1 MILTTE
7 QAQALEEMKSFV
19 AAPEENIFILKGY
32 AGTGKTTLLSVL
44 LDYLDSQRISYDLMA
59 PTGRAAKVMRDKL
72 KRGASTIHSRI
83 YKYEAAIE
91 VKDEQKNVVYHRL
104 YYAVDEARYGSVII
118 VDEGSMVSIKKQL
131 DEIYVMGSGSLLE
144 DILTYADVRSR
155 RAKVIFVGDP
165 AQLPP
170 VGENEPIA
178 LQRETFE
185 SRGLRVKESWL
196 REVVRQ
202 ASGSLILANATQ
214 MRRFIE
220 EGHGVVMPEY
230 DDHSFQQ
237 VEALDLLSC
246 YFQLFPKSNL
256 DNGPIIAYSNRSCL
270 ELNQAIRERYF
281 PNRPNVTEG
290 DKLLVVKNNQL
301 HNLVNGDF
309 VEVVWAS
316 PTTESYTASLK
327 EGNVTLTFRDL
338 QIKTDE
344 GVYQVKI
351 LDDLLSS
358 PQASITSS
366 EGKALFQKVR
376 RDAYRYWRQSKGKV
390 VPMPKDEKV
399 SMPEEEY
406 QRFMR
411 ADKYFNA
418 LHCKYGYAV
427 TCHKSQGGEWDTV
440 LVDYEGRN
448 QTSVDA
454 MRWAYTATTR
464 ARQHCIVTNPP
475 RISESACYGGV
486 QATNA
491 LSKPPTLPSAST
503 SQKSGGDD
511 DVDLDILLQ
520 GRTTAPLPEVQRMF
534 AALSRALAQI
544 GYEIISTKAMQYQ
557 ERYTIRSK
565 EGGGPVEISGF
576 YNKQGAFRQGFKI
589 TAGVVSPEQRA
600 ILDPLLASPEHSA
613 TPTPQQEQ
621 VVYTPSST
629 AYELAY
635 GVISQASE
643 RSGVSI
649 RAIQEYPAQYYVRY
663 YLATAESPDAY
674 LDCFCNAKGYL
685 TKIIPYLYG
694 SDSSGRFDLF
704 LSEIKGTL

>member
-1 MILTTE
+1 
-7 QAQALEEMKSFV
+7 MKSFV

-44 LDYLDSQRISYDLMA
+44 LDYLDRQRISYDLMA

-83 YKYEAAIE
+83 YDFEAVIE
-91 VKDEQKNVVYHRL
+91 VKDKEKDTSRRL
-104 YYAVDEARYGSVII
+104 YYAVGEARYGSVII
-118 VDEGSMVSIKKQL
+118 VDEGSMVPIKKQL

-144 DILTYADVRSR
+144 DILTYAGVRSH
-155 RAKVIFVGDP
+155 RAKIIFVGDP

-170 VGENEPIA
+170 IGENEPIA
-178 LQRETFE
+178 LLRETFE

-202 ASGSLILANATQ
+202 ASDSLILANATQ

-230 DDHSFQQ
+230 DDHSFQR

-246 YFQLFPKSNL
+246 YFQFFPKNNL
-256 DNGPIIAYSNRSCL
+256 ENGPIIVYSNRSCL
-270 ELNQAIRERYF
+270 ELNQAIRKRYF

-309 VEVVWAS
+309 VEVVCPS
-316 PTTESYTASLK
+316 PTTESYNIPLK
-327 EGNVTLTFRDL
+327 EGDVTLTFRDL
-338 QIKTDE
+338 LIKTDD
-344 GVYQVKI
+344 GVHKVKI

-366 EGKALFQKVR
+366 EGKALFIKARQ
-376 RDAYRYWRQSKGKV
+376 DAYHYWRQSKGEE
-390 VPMPKDEKV
+390 VP
-399 SMPEEEY
+399 MPEEEY

-411 ADKYFNA
+411 ADEYFNA

-475 RISESACYGGV
+475 RISESACYRGV

-491 LSKPPTLPSAST
+491 LSKPPTLLSAST

-534 AALSRALAQI
+534 ATLSRALAHI

-600 ILDPLLASPEHSA
+600 LLDPLLASPEHSA
-613 TPTPQQEQ
+613 APTPQQEQ

-635 GVISQASE
+635 GVVSRASE
-643 RSGVSI
+643 QSGVSI

>member
-7 QAQALEEMKSFV
+7 QARALEEMKSFV
-19 AAPEENIFILKGY
+19 ATPEENIFILKGY

-44 LDYLDSQRISYDLMA
+44 LDYLDRQRISYDLMA

-72 KRGASTIHSRI
+72 KRVASTIHSRI
-83 YKYEAAIE
+83 YKYEEAIKVE
-91 VKDEQKNVVYHRL
+91 DEQKNVYHRL
-104 YYAVDEARYGSVII
+104 RYAVDKAKYGSVII

-155 RAKVIFVGDP
+155 RAKIIFVGDP

-178 LQRETFE
+178 LLRETFE

-202 ASGSLILANATQ
+202 TSDSLILANATQ

-230 DDHSFQQ
+230 DDHSFQR

-246 YFQLFPKSNL
+246 YFRLFPKNNL
-256 DNGPIIAYSNRSCL
+256 ENGPIIVYSNRSCL

-281 PNRPNVTEG
+281 PNHPNVTVG

-309 VEVVWAS
+309 VEVVCS
-316 PTTESYTASLK
+316 SSTTESYTASLT

-344 GVYQVKI
+344 GVRKVKI

-366 EGKALFQKVR
+366 EGKALFEKARV
-376 RDAYRYWRQSKGKV
+376 DAYFRLRKSKG
-390 VPMPKDEKV
+390 PKAPI
-399 SMPEEEY
+399 SEEEY
-406 QRFMR
+406 ERFMR
-411 ADKYFNA
+411 ADEYFNA

-464 ARQHCIVTNPP
+464 ARRHCIVTNPP
-475 RISESACYGGV
+475 RISESACYRGV

-511 DVDLDILLQ
+511 DLDLDILLQ

-534 AALSRALAQI
+534 ATLSRALAQI

-600 ILDPLLASPEHSA
+600 LLDPLLASPEHSA
-613 TPTPQQEQ
+613 ALTPQQEQ

-635 GVISQASE
+635 GIVSRASE
-643 RSGVSI
+643 QSGVSI

>member
-7 QAQALEEMKSFV
+7 QARALEEMKSFV

-83 YKYEAAIE
+83 YKYEAAIK

-144 DILTYADVRSR
+144 DILTYAGVRSR
-155 RAKVIFVGDP
+155 RAKIIFVGDP

-178 LQRETFE
+178 LLRETFE

-202 ASGSLILANATQ
+202 TSDSLILANATQ

-230 DDHSFQQ
+230 DDHSFQR

-246 YFQLFPKSNL
+246 YFRLFPKNNL
-256 DNGPIIAYSNRSCL
+256 ENGPIIVYSNRSCL
-270 ELNQAIRERYF
+270 ELNQAIRKRYF
-281 PNRPNVTEG
+281 PNRPNVTVG

-316 PTTESYTASLK
+316 STTESYTASLT

-344 GVYQVKI
+344 GVRKVKI

-366 EGKALFQKVR
+366 EGKALFQKAR
-376 RDAYRYWRQSKGKV
+376 QDAYHYWRQSKG
-390 VPMPKDEKV
+390 EKV
-399 SMPEEEY
+399 PMPEEEY

-475 RISESACYGGV
+475 RISESVCYRGV
-486 QATNA
+486 QATNT
-491 LSKPPTLPSAST
+491 LSKPPTLPPAST

-511 DVDLDILLQ
+511 DLNLDILLQ

-534 AALSRALAQI
+534 ATLSRTLAQI

-600 ILDPLLASPEHSA
+600 LLDPLLASPEHSA
-613 TPTPQQEQ
+613 APTPQQEQ

-635 GVISQASE
+635 GIVSRASE
-643 RSGVSI
+643 QSGVSI

>member
-1 MILTTE
+1 
-7 QAQALEEMKSFV
+7 MKSFV
-19 AAPEENIFILKGY
+19 ATPQENIFILKGY

-83 YKYEAAIE
+83 YDFEAVE
-91 VKDEQKNVVYHRL
+91 VKDKEKDTSRRL
-104 YYAVDEARYGSVII
+104 YYAVGEARYGSVII
-118 VDEGSMVSIKKQL
+118 VDEGSMVPIKKQL

-144 DILTYADVRSR
+144 DILTYAGVRSH
-155 RAKVIFVGDP
+155 RAKIIFVGDP

-178 LQRETFE
+178 LQRETFG

-196 REVVRQ
+196 RGVVRQ

-230 DDHSFQQ
+230 DDHSFQR

-246 YFQLFPKSNL
+246 YFRLFPKNNL
-256 DNGPIIAYSNRSCL
+256 NNGPIIVYSNRSCL
-270 ELNQAIRERYF
+270 ELNQAIRKRYF
-281 PNRPNVTEG
+281 PNHPNVTAG

-309 VEVVWAS
+309 VKVVCAS
-316 PTTESYTASLK
+316 PTTESYTISLK

-366 EGKALFQKVR
+366 EGKALFEKAR
-376 RDAYRYWRQSKGKV
+376 RDAYFHLRKAKEAKDSKE
-390 VPMPKDEKV
+390 PKA
-399 SMPEEEY
+399 PIFEEEY

-411 ADKYFNA
+411 TDKYFNA

-448 QTSVDA
+448 QISVDA

-464 ARQHCIVTNPP
+464 ASQHCIVTNPP
-475 RISESACYGGV
+475 QISESACYKGV

-491 LSKPPTLPSAST
+491 LSKPPTLPLVST

-520 GRTTAPLPEVQRMF
+520 GRTTAPMPEVQRMF
-534 AALSRALAQI
+534 ATLSRALAHI

-576 YNKQGAFRQGFKI
+576 YNKHGAFRQGFKI

-600 ILDPLLASPEHSA
+600 ILDPLLASPEYSA
-613 TPTPQQEQ
+613 APTPQQEQ

-635 GVISQASE
+635 GVVSRASE

-685 TKIIPYLYG
+685 TKIIPYLYE
-694 SDSSGRFDLF
+694 SDGSGRFDLF
-704 LSEIKGTL
+704 LSEIKETL

>member
-1 MILTTE
+1 
-7 QAQALEEMKSFV
+7 
-19 AAPEENIFILKGY
+19 
-32 AGTGKTTLLSVL
+32 
-44 LDYLDSQRISYDLMA
+44 
-59 PTGRAAKVMRDKL
+59 
-72 KRGASTIHSRI
+72 
-83 YKYEAAIE
+83 
-91 VKDEQKNVVYHRL
+91 
-104 YYAVDEARYGSVII
+104 
-118 VDEGSMVSIKKQL
+118 
-131 DEIYVMGSGSLLE
+131 
-144 DILTYADVRSR
+144 
-155 RAKVIFVGDP
+155 
-165 AQLPP
+165 
-170 VGENEPIA
+170 
-178 LQRETFE
+178 
-185 SRGLRVKESWL
+185 
-196 REVVRQ
+196 
-202 ASGSLILANATQ
+202 
-214 MRRFIE
+214 
-220 EGHGVVMPEY
+220 MPEY
-230 DDHSFQQ
+230 DDHSFQR

-246 YFQLFPKSNL
+246 YFRLFPKNNL
-256 DNGPIIAYSNRSCL
+256 NNGPIIVYSNRSCL
-270 ELNQAIRERYF
+270 ELNQAIRKRYF
-281 PNRPNVTEG
+281 PNHPNVTAG

-309 VEVVWAS
+309 VKVVCAS
-316 PTTESYTASLK
+316 PTTESYTISLK

-366 EGKALFQKVR
+366 EGKALFEKAR
-376 RDAYRYWRQSKGKV
+376 RDAYFHLRKAKEAKDSKE
-390 VPMPKDEKV
+390 PKA
-399 SMPEEEY
+399 PIFEEEY

-411 ADKYFNA
+411 TDKYFNA

-448 QTSVDA
+448 QISVDA

-464 ARQHCIVTNPP
+464 ASQHCIVTNPP
-475 RISESACYGGV
+475 QISESACYKGV

-491 LSKPPTLPSAST
+491 LSKPPTLPLVST

-534 AALSRALAQI
+534 ATLSRALAQI

-600 ILDPLLASPEHSA
+600 LLDPLLASPEHSA
-613 TPTPQQEQ
+613 APTPQQEQ

-635 GVISQASE
+635 GIVSRASE
-643 RSGVSI
+643 QSGVSI

-704 LSEIKGTL
+704 LSEIKETL

>member
-19 AAPEENIFILKGY
+19 VAPEENIFILKGY

-144 DILTYADVRSR
+144 DILTYAGVRSR

-178 LQRETFE
+178 LLRETFE
-185 SRGLRVKESWL
+185 SRGLHVMESWL

-202 ASGSLILANATQ
+202 ASDSLILANATQ

-230 DDHSFQQ
+230 DDHSFQR

-270 ELNQAIRERYF
+270 ELNQAIRKRYF

-344 GVYQVKI
+344 GVYKVKI

-366 EGKALFQKVR
+366 EGKALFEKVR
-376 RDAYRYWRQSKGKV
+376 RDAYHYWRQSKGEA
-390 VPMPKDEKV
+390 VP
-399 SMPEEEY
+399 MPEEEY
-406 QRFMR
+406 ERFMR
-411 ADKYFNA
+411 ADEYFNA

-475 RISESACYGGV
+475 QISESACYKGV

-491 LSKPPTLPSAST
+491 LSKAPTLPSAST

-511 DVDLDILLQ
+511 DLDLDILLQ

-534 AALSRALAQI
+534 ATLSRALAQI

-600 ILDPLLASPEHSA
+600 ILGPLLASPEHSA
-613 TPTPQQEQ
+613 APTPQQEQ

-635 GVISQASE
+635 GIVSRASE

>member
-7 QAQALEEMKSFV
+7 QARALEEMKSFV

-83 YKYEAAIE
+83 YDFEAVE
-91 VKDEQKNVVYHRL
+91 VKDKEKDTSRRL
-104 YYAVDEARYGSVII
+104 YYAVGEARYGSVII
-118 VDEGSMVSIKKQL
+118 VDEGSMVPIKKQL

-144 DILTYADVRSR
+144 DILTYAGVRSH
-155 RAKVIFVGDP
+155 RAKIIFVGDP

-170 VGENEPIA
+170 LGENEPIA

-196 REVVRQ
+196 RGVVRQ

-230 DDHSFQQ
+230 DDHSFQR

-246 YFQLFPKSNL
+246 YFRLFPKNNL
-256 DNGPIIAYSNRSCL
+256 NNGPIIVYSNRSCL
-270 ELNQAIRERYF
+270 ELNQAIRKRYF
-281 PNRPNVTEG
+281 PNHPNVTAG

-309 VEVVWAS
+309 VEVVCAS
-316 PTTESYTASLK
+316 PTTESYTISLK

-366 EGKALFQKVR
+366 EGKALFEKAR
-376 RDAYRYWRQSKGKV
+376 RDAYFHLRKAKEAKDSKE
-390 VPMPKDEKV
+390 PKA
-399 SMPEEEY
+399 PIFEEEY

-411 ADKYFNA
+411 TDKYFNA

-448 QTSVDA
+448 QISVDA

-464 ARQHCIVTNPP
+464 ASQHCIVTNPP
-475 RISESACYGGV
+475 QISESACYKGV

-491 LSKPPTLPSAST
+491 LSKPPTLPLVST

-520 GRTTAPLPEVQRMF
+520 GRTTAPMPEVQRMF
-534 AALSRALAQI
+534 ATLSRALAHI

-576 YNKQGAFRQGFKI
+576 YNKHGAFRQGFKI

-600 ILDPLLASPEHSA
+600 ILDPLLASPEYSA
-613 TPTPQQEQ
+613 APTPQQEQ

-635 GVISQASE
+635 GVVSRASE

-685 TKIIPYLYG
+685 TKIIPYLYE
-694 SDSSGRFDLF
+694 SDGSGRFDLF
-704 LSEIKGTL
+704 LSEIKETL

>member
-83 YKYEAAIE
+83 YKYVEAIK
-91 VKDEQKNVVYHRL
+91 VKDEQKDTYHRL
-104 YYAVDEARYGSVII
+104 YYTVDEARYGSVII

-144 DILTYADVRSR
+144 DILTYADVQNH
-155 RAKVIFVGDP
+155 RAKIIFVGDP

-178 LQRETFE
+178 LLRETFE
-185 SRGLRVKESWL
+185 SRGLRIKESWL

-202 ASGSLILANATQ
+202 VSGSLILANATQ

-220 EGHGVVMPEY
+220 EGHGVVMTEY
-230 DDHSFQQ
+230 DDHSFQR

-246 YFQLFPKSNL
+246 YFRLFPKNNL

-270 ELNQAIRERYF
+270 ELNQTIRKRYF
-281 PNRPNVTEG
+281 PNHPNVTDG

-316 PTTESYTASLK
+316 PTTESYTIPLK

-344 GVYQVKI
+344 GVHKVKI
-351 LDDLLSS
+351 LDNLLSS
-358 PQASITSS
+358 PQASISSS
-366 EGKALFQKVR
+366 EGNALFEKAR
-376 RDAYRYWRQSKGKV
+376 RDAYFHLRKAKG
-390 VPMPKDEKV
+390 PKAPISED
-399 SMPEEEY
+399 EY

-411 ADKYFNA
+411 ADEYFNA

-448 QTSVDA
+448 QISVDA

-464 ARQHCIVTNPP
+464 ARRHCIVTNPP
-475 RISESACYGGV
+475 RISESACYKGV

-491 LSKPPTLPSAST
+491 LSKPPTLPPGST

-511 DVDLDILLQ
+511 DLDLDILLQ
-520 GRTTAPLPEVQRMF
+520 GRTTAPLPEVQGMF
-534 AALSRALAQI
+534 ATLSRALAQI

-600 ILDPLLASPEHSA
+600 ILDPLLASPEHSVA
-613 TPTPQQEQ
+613 PTPQQEQ

-635 GVISQASE
+635 GIVSRASE
-643 RSGVSI
+643 RSSISI
-649 RAIQEYPAQYYVRY
+649 RAVQEYPAQYYVRY
-663 YLATAESPDAY
+663 YLATAESLDAY

>member
-19 AAPEENIFILKGY
+19 AAPQENIFILKGY

-83 YKYEAAIE
+83 YKYVAAIK
-91 VKDEQKNVVYHRL
+91 VKDAQKDTYHRL
-104 YYAVDEARYGSVII
+104 YYTVDEARYGSVII

-144 DILTYADVRSR
+144 DILTYAGVQSH
-155 RAKVIFVGDP
+155 RAKIIFVGDP

-170 VGENEPIA
+170 VGENEPVA

-185 SRGLRVKESWL
+185 SRGLRVMESWL

-230 DDHSFQQ
+230 DDHSFQR

-246 YFQLFPKSNL
+246 YFRLFPKNNL
-256 DNGPIIAYSNRSCL
+256 DNGPIITYSNRSCL

-281 PNRPNVTEG
+281 PNHPNVTGG
-290 DKLLVVKNNQL
+290 DKLLVVKNNQF

-316 PTTESYTASLK
+316 PRTESHTISLK
-327 EGNVTLTFRDL
+327 EENVTLTFRDL

-344 GVYQVKI
+344 GTYQVKI

-358 PQASITSS
+358 PQANITSS
-366 EGKALFQKVR
+366 ESKALFKKVR
-376 RDAYRYWRQSKGKV
+376 LDAYQAWGLSEKGKFR
-390 VPMPKDEKV
+390 PKEEGV
-399 SMPEEEY
+399 SIPEEEY

-411 ADKYFNA
+411 SDKYFNA

-448 QTSVDA
+448 QISVDA

-464 ARQHCIVTNPP
+464 ASQHCIVTNPP
-475 RISESACYGGV
+475 QISESACYRGV

-503 SQKSGGDD
+503 SQKSEGDD
-511 DVDLDILLQ
+511 DVDLNILLQ

-534 AALSRALAQI
+534 ATLSRALAHI

-576 YNKQGAFRQGFKI
+576 YNKQGAFRPGFKI
-589 TAGVVSPEQRA
+589 TAGVVSPDQRA
-600 ILDPLLASPEHSA
+600 LLDPLLASPEHSA

-621 VVYTPSST
+621 VVYPPSST

-635 GVISQASE
+635 GIVSRASE

-649 RAIQEYPAQYYVRY
+649 RAVQEYPAQYYVRY

>member
-44 LDYLDSQRISYDLMA
+44 LDYLDRQRISYDLMA

-144 DILTYADVRSR
+144 DILTYAGVRSR

-178 LQRETFE
+178 LLRETFE
-185 SRGLRVKESWL
+185 SRGLHVMESWL

-202 ASGSLILANATQ
+202 ASDSLILANATQ

-230 DDHSFQQ
+230 DDHSFQR

-270 ELNQAIRERYF
+270 ELNQAIRKRYF

-344 GVYQVKI
+344 GVYKVKI

-366 EGKALFQKVR
+366 EGKALFEKARV
-376 RDAYRYWRQSKGKV
+376 DAYFRLRKFKE
-390 VPMPKDEKV
+390 PKAPI
-399 SMPEEEY
+399 SEEEY

-411 ADKYFNA
+411 ADEYFNA

-448 QTSVDA
+448 QISVDA

-464 ARQHCIVTNPP
+464 ASQHCIVSNPP
-475 RISESACYGGV
+475 QISESVCYRGV

-491 LSKPPTLPSAST
+491 LSKAPTLPSAST
-503 SQKSGGDD
+503 SQKSGCDD

-534 AALSRALAQI
+534 ATLSRALAQI

-600 ILDPLLASPEHSA
+600 ILGPLLASPEHSA
-613 TPTPQQEQ
+613 APTPQQEQ

-635 GVISQASE
+635 GIVSRASE

>member
-7 QAQALEEMKSFV
+7 QARALEEMKSFV
-19 AAPEENIFILKGY
+19 ATPQENIFILKGY

-83 YKYEAAIE
+83 YDFEAVE
-91 VKDEQKNVVYHRL
+91 VKDKEKDTSRRL
-104 YYAVDEARYGSVII
+104 YYAVGEARYGSVII
-118 VDEGSMVSIKKQL
+118 VDEGSMVPIKKQL

-144 DILTYADVRSR
+144 DILTYAGVRSH
-155 RAKVIFVGDP
+155 RAKIIFVGDP

-178 LQRETFE
+178 LQRETFG

-196 REVVRQ
+196 RGVVRQ

-230 DDHSFQQ
+230 DDHSFQR

-246 YFQLFPKSNL
+246 YFRLFPKNNL
-256 DNGPIIAYSNRSCL
+256 NNGPIIVYSNRSCL
-270 ELNQAIRERYF
+270 ELNQAIRKRYF
-281 PNRPNVTEG
+281 PNHPNVTAG

-309 VEVVWAS
+309 VKVVCAS
-316 PTTESYTASLK
+316 PTTESYTISLK

-366 EGKALFQKVR
+366 EGKALFEKAR
-376 RDAYRYWRQSKGKV
+376 RDAYFHLRKAKEAKDSKE
-390 VPMPKDEKV
+390 PKA
-399 SMPEEEY
+399 PIFEEEY

-411 ADKYFNA
+411 TDKYFNA

-448 QTSVDA
+448 QISVDA

-464 ARQHCIVTNPP
+464 ASQHCIVTNPP
-475 RISESACYGGV
+475 QISESACYKGV

-491 LSKPPTLPSAST
+491 LSKPPTLPLVST

-520 GRTTAPLPEVQRMF
+520 GRTTAPMPEVQRMF
-534 AALSRALAQI
+534 ATLSRALAHI

-576 YNKQGAFRQGFKI
+576 YNKHGAFRQGFKI

-600 ILDPLLASPEHSA
+600 ILDPLLASPEYSA
-613 TPTPQQEQ
+613 APTPQQEQ

-635 GVISQASE
+635 GVVSRASE

-685 TKIIPYLYG
+685 TKIIPYLYE
-694 SDSSGRFDLF
+694 SDGSGRFDLF
-704 LSEIKGTL
+704 LSEIKETL

>member
-7 QAQALEEMKSFV
+7 QAQALEEIKSFV

-44 LDYLDSQRISYDLMA
+44 LDYLDRQRISYDLMA

-72 KRGASTIHSRI
+72 KRDASTIHSRI
-83 YKYEAAIE
+83 YKYEEAIKVE
-91 VKDEQKNVVYHRL
+91 DEQKNVYHRL
-104 YYAVDEARYGSVII
+104 RYAVDKAKYGSVII

-155 RAKVIFVGDP
+155 RAKIIFVGDP

-178 LQRETFE
+178 LQRDTFE

-202 ASGSLILANATQ
+202 ASDSLILANATQ

-220 EGHGVVMPEY
+220 EGHGEVMPEY
-230 DDHSFQQ
+230 DDHSFQR

-246 YFQLFPKSNL
+246 YFRLFPKSNL
-256 DNGPIIAYSNRSCL
+256 DNGPIIVYSNRSCL
-270 ELNQAIRERYF
+270 ELNQAIRKRYF

-290 DKLLVVKNNQL
+290 DKLLVVKNNQR
-301 HNLVNGDF
+301 HHLVNGDF

-316 PTTESYTASLK
+316 STTESYSIPLK
-327 EGNVTLTFRDL
+327 EENVTLTFRDL

-344 GVYQVKI
+344 GVYKVKI

-366 EGKALFQKVR
+366 EGKALFEKARV
-376 RDAYRYWRQSKGKV
+376 DAYRYWRQSKGED
-390 VPMPKDEKV
+390 VP
-399 SMPEEEY
+399 MPEEEY
-406 QRFMR
+406 ARFMHS
-411 ADKYFNA
+411 DEYFNA

-448 QTSVDA
+448 QISVDA

-464 ARQHCIVTNPP
+464 ARRHCIVTNPP
-475 RISESACYGGV
+475 QISESACYRGV

-491 LSKPPTLPSAST
+491 LSKPPTLPPAST

-534 AALSRALAQI
+534 ATLSRALAQI

-576 YNKQGAFRQGFKI
+576 YNKQGAFRQSFKI

-600 ILDPLLASPEHSA
+600 LLDPLLASPEHSA
-613 TPTPQQEQ
+613 APTPQQEQ

-635 GVISQASE
+635 GIVSRASE
-643 RSGVSI
+643 QSGVSI

-704 LSEIKGTL
+704 LSEIKETL

>member
-565 EGGGPVEISGF
+565 EGGGPVEISVF

-600 ILDPLLASPEHSA
+600 ILDPLLASPEHSE

>member
-1 MILTTE
+1 
-7 QAQALEEMKSFV
+7 MKSFV

-600 ILDPLLASPEHSA
+600 ILDPLLASPEHSE

>member
-7 QAQALEEMKSFV
+7 QARALEEMKSFV
-19 AAPEENIFILKGY
+19 ATPQENIFILKGY

-83 YKYEAAIE
+83 YDFEAVE
-91 VKDEQKNVVYHRL
+91 VKDKEKDTSRRL
-104 YYAVDEARYGSVII
+104 YYAVGEARYGSVII
-118 VDEGSMVSIKKQL
+118 VDEGSMVPIKKQL

-144 DILTYADVRSR
+144 DILTYAGVRSH
-155 RAKVIFVGDP
+155 RAKIIFVGDP

-196 REVVRQ
+196 RGVVRQ

-230 DDHSFQQ
+230 DDHSFQR

-246 YFQLFPKSNL
+246 YFRLFPKNNL
-256 DNGPIIAYSNRSCL
+256 NNGPIIVYSNRSCL
-270 ELNQAIRERYF
+270 ELNQAIRKRYF
-281 PNRPNVTEG
+281 PNHPNVTAG

-309 VEVVWAS
+309 VEVVCAS
-316 PTTESYTASLK
+316 PTTESYTISLK

-366 EGKALFQKVR
+366 EGKALFEKAR
-376 RDAYRYWRQSKGKV
+376 RDAYFHLRKAKEAKDSKE
-390 VPMPKDEKV
+390 PKA
-399 SMPEEEY
+399 PIFEEEY

-411 ADKYFNA
+411 TDKYFNA

-448 QTSVDA
+448 QISVDA

-464 ARQHCIVTNPP
+464 ASQHCIVTNPP
-475 RISESACYGGV
+475 QISESACYKGV

-491 LSKPPTLPSAST
+491 LSKPPTLPLVST

-520 GRTTAPLPEVQRMF
+520 GRTTAPMPEVQRMF
-534 AALSRALAQI
+534 ATLSRALAHI

-576 YNKQGAFRQGFKI
+576 YNKHGAFRQGFKI

-600 ILDPLLASPEHSA
+600 ILDPLLASPEYSA
-613 TPTPQQEQ
+613 APTPQQEQ

-635 GVISQASE
+635 GVVSRASE

-685 TKIIPYLYG
+685 TKIIPYLYE
-694 SDSSGRFDLF
+694 SDGSGRFDLF
-704 LSEIKGTL
+704 LSEIKETL

>member
-7 QAQALEEMKSFV
+7 QARALEEMKSFV
-19 AAPEENIFILKGY
+19 ATPQENIFILKGY

-83 YKYEAAIE
+83 YDFEAVE
-91 VKDEQKNVVYHRL
+91 VKDKEKDTSRRL
-104 YYAVDEARYGSVII
+104 YYAVGEARYGSVII
-118 VDEGSMVSIKKQL
+118 VDEGSMVPIKKQL

-144 DILTYADVRSR
+144 DILTYAGVRSH
-155 RAKVIFVGDP
+155 RAKIIFVGDP

-196 REVVRQ
+196 RGVVRQ

-230 DDHSFQQ
+230 DDHSFQR

-246 YFQLFPKSNL
+246 YFRLFPKNNL
-256 DNGPIIAYSNRSCL
+256 NNGPIIVYSNRSCL
-270 ELNQAIRERYF
+270 ELNQAIRKRYF
-281 PNRPNVTEG
+281 PNHPNVTAG

-309 VEVVWAS
+309 VEVVCAS
-316 PTTESYTASLK
+316 PTTESYTISLK

-366 EGKALFQKVR
+366 EGKALFEKAR
-376 RDAYRYWRQSKGKV
+376 RDAYFHLRKAKEAKDSKE
-390 VPMPKDEKV
+390 PKA
-399 SMPEEEY
+399 PIFEEEY

-411 ADKYFNA
+411 TDKYFNA

-448 QTSVDA
+448 QISVDA

-464 ARQHCIVTNPP
+464 ASQHCIVTNPP
-475 RISESACYGGV
+475 QISESACYKGV

-491 LSKPPTLPSAST
+491 LSKPPTLPLVST

-520 GRTTAPLPEVQRMF
+520 GRTTAPMPEVQRMF
-534 AALSRALAQI
+534 ATLSRALAHI

-576 YNKQGAFRQGFKI
+576 YNKHGAFRQGFKI

-600 ILDPLLASPEHSA
+600 ILDPLLASPEYSA
-613 TPTPQQEQ
+613 APTPQQEQ

-635 GVISQASE
+635 GVVSRASE

-649 RAIQEYPAQYYVRY
+649 RAIQEYPAQYYVWY

-685 TKIIPYLYG
+685 TKIIPYLYE
-694 SDSSGRFDLF
+694 SDGSGRFDLF
-704 LSEIKGTL
+704 LSEIKETL

>member
-19 AAPEENIFILKGY
+19 AAPQENIFILKGY

-44 LDYLDSQRISYDLMA
+44 LDYLDRQRISYDLMA

-72 KRGASTIHSRI
+72 KRDASTIHSRI
-83 YKYEAAIE
+83 YKYKEAIE
-91 VKDEQKNVVYHRL
+91 VKDEQKNVYHRL
-104 YYAVDEARYGSVII
+104 YYAVDEAKYGSVII

-131 DEIYVMGSGSLLE
+131 DEIYIMGSGSLLE
-144 DILTYADVRSR
+144 DILTYAGVRSR

-202 ASGSLILANATQ
+202 ASDSLILANATQ

-230 DDHSFQQ
+230 DDHSFQR

-256 DNGPIIAYSNRSCL
+256 DNGPIIVYSNRSCL
-270 ELNQAIRERYF
+270 ELNQAIRKRYF

-290 DKLLVVKNNQL
+290 DKLLVVKNNQ
-301 HNLVNGDF
+301 HHHLVNGDF

-316 PTTESYTASLK
+316 STTESYNILLK
-327 EGNVTLTFRDL
+327 EENVTLTFRDL

-344 GVYQVKI
+344 GVRKVKI

-366 EGKALFQKVR
+366 EGKALFEKARV
-376 RDAYRYWRQSKGKV
+376 DAYRYWRQSKGKE
-390 VPMPKDEKV
+390 VP
-399 SMPEEEY
+399 MPEEEY
-406 QRFMR
+406 ERFMR
-411 ADKYFNA
+411 VDEYFNA

-448 QTSVDA
+448 QISVDA

-464 ARQHCIVTNPP
+464 ARRHCIVTNPP
-475 RISESACYGGV
+475 RISESACYRGV

-491 LSKPPTLPSAST
+491 LSKTPTLPPAST
-503 SQKSGGDD
+503 SQESGSDD

-534 AALSRALAQI
+534 ATLSHALAQI

-565 EGGGPVEISGF
+565 EGGDPVEISGF

-613 TPTPQQEQ
+613 APTPQQEQ

-635 GVISQASE
+635 GIVSRASE
-643 RSGVSI
+643 QSGVSI

>member
-19 AAPEENIFILKGY
+19 AAPQENIFILKGY

-44 LDYLDSQRISYDLMA
+44 LDYLDRQRISYDLMA

-72 KRGASTIHSRI
+72 KRDASTIHSRI
-83 YKYEAAIE
+83 YKYKEAIE
-91 VKDEQKNVVYHRL
+91 VKDEQKNVYHRL
-104 YYAVDEARYGSVII
+104 YYAVDEAKYGSVII

-131 DEIYVMGSGSLLE
+131 DEIYIMGSGSLLE
-144 DILTYADVRSR
+144 DILTYAGVRSR

-202 ASGSLILANATQ
+202 ASDSLILANATQ

-230 DDHSFQQ
+230 DDHSFQR

-246 YFQLFPKSNL
+246 YFRLFPKSNL
-256 DNGPIIAYSNRSCL
+256 DNGPIIVYSNRSCL
-270 ELNQAIRERYF
+270 ELNQAIRKRYF

-290 DKLLVVKNNQL
+290 DKLLVVKNNQ
-301 HNLVNGDF
+301 HHHLVNGDF

-316 PTTESYTASLK
+316 STTESYNILLK
-327 EGNVTLTFRDL
+327 EENVTLTFRDL

-344 GVYQVKI
+344 GVRKVKI

-366 EGKALFQKVR
+366 EGKALFEKARV
-376 RDAYRYWRQSKGKV
+376 DAYRYWRQSKGKE
-390 VPMPKDEKV
+390 VP
-399 SMPEEEY
+399 MPEEEY
-406 QRFMR
+406 ERFMR
-411 ADKYFNA
+411 VDEYFNA

-448 QTSVDA
+448 QISVDA

-464 ARQHCIVTNPP
+464 ARRHCIVTNPP
-475 RISESACYGGV
+475 RISESACYRGV

-491 LSKPPTLPSAST
+491 LSKTPTLPPAST
-503 SQKSGGDD
+503 SQESGSDD

-534 AALSRALAQI
+534 ATLSHALAQI

-565 EGGGPVEISGF
+565 EGGDPVEISGF

-613 TPTPQQEQ
+613 APTPQQEQ

-635 GVISQASE
+635 GIVSRASE
-643 RSGVSI
+643 QSGVSI

>member
-7 QAQALEEMKSFV
+7 QARALEEMKSFV

-83 YKYEAAIE
+83 YDFEAVE
-91 VKDEQKNVVYHRL
+91 VKDKEKDTSRRL
-104 YYAVDEARYGSVII
+104 YYAVGEARYGSVII
-118 VDEGSMVSIKKQL
+118 VDEGSMVPIKKQL

-144 DILTYADVRSR
+144 DILTYAGVRSH
-155 RAKVIFVGDP
+155 RAKIIFVGDP

-196 REVVRQ
+196 RGVVRQ

-230 DDHSFQQ
+230 DDHSFQR

-246 YFQLFPKSNL
+246 YFRLFPKNNL
-256 DNGPIIAYSNRSCL
+256 NNGPIIVYSNRSCL
-270 ELNQAIRERYF
+270 ELNQAIRKRYF
-281 PNRPNVTEG
+281 PNHPNVTAG

-309 VEVVWAS
+309 VEVVCAS
-316 PTTESYTASLK
+316 PTTESYTISLK

-366 EGKALFQKVR
+366 EGKALFEKAR
-376 RDAYRYWRQSKGKV
+376 RDAYFHLRKAKEAKDSKE
-390 VPMPKDEKV
+390 PKA
-399 SMPEEEY
+399 PIFEEEY

-411 ADKYFNA
+411 TDKYFNA

-448 QTSVDA
+448 QISVDA

-464 ARQHCIVTNPP
+464 ASQHCIVTNPP
-475 RISESACYGGV
+475 QISESACYKGV

-491 LSKPPTLPSAST
+491 LSKPPTLPLVST

-520 GRTTAPLPEVQRMF
+520 GRTTAPMPEVQRMF
-534 AALSRALAQI
+534 ATLSRALAHI

-576 YNKQGAFRQGFKI
+576 YNKHGAFRQGFKI

-600 ILDPLLASPEHSA
+600 ILDPLLASPEYSA
-613 TPTPQQEQ
+613 APTPQQEQ

-635 GVISQASE
+635 GVVSRASE

-685 TKIIPYLYG
+685 TKIIPYLYE
-694 SDSSGRFDLF
+694 SDGSGRFDLF
-704 LSEIKGTL
+704 LSEIKETL

>member
-1 MILTTE
+1 
-7 QAQALEEMKSFV
+7 MKSFV

-44 LDYLDSQRISYDLMA
+44 LDYLDRQRISYDLMA
-59 PTGRAAKVMRDKL
+59 PTGRAAKVMQDKL

-83 YKYEAAIE
+83 YKYEAAKE
-91 VKDEQKNVVYHRL
+91 GQDEQKNVYHRL
-104 YYAVDEARYGSVII
+104 YYAVDEAKYGSVII

-131 DEIYVMGSGSLLE
+131 DEIYVMGSDSLLE
-144 DILTYADVRSR
+144 DILTYADVRSL
-155 RAKVIFVGDP
+155 RAKIIFVGDP

-178 LQRETFE
+178 LQRDTFE

-202 ASGSLILANATQ
+202 ASDSLILANATQ

-230 DDHSFQQ
+230 DDHSFQR
-237 VEALDLLSC
+237 VEALDLRSC
-246 YFQLFPKSNL
+246 YFRLFPKNNL
-256 DNGPIIAYSNRSCL
+256 DNGPIIVYSNRSCL
-270 ELNQAIRERYF
+270 ELNQAIRKRYF

-301 HNLVNGDF
+301 HHLVNGDF

-316 PTTESYTASLK
+316 STAESYNILLK

-344 GVYQVKI
+344 RVYKVKI

-366 EGKALFQKVR
+366 EGKALFEKARV
-376 RDAYRYWRQSKGKV
+376 DAYRYWRQSKGEG
-390 VPMPKDEKV
+390 VP
-399 SMPEEEY
+399 MPEEEY
-406 QRFMR
+406 ARFMR
-411 ADKYFNA
+411 SDEYFNA

-448 QTSVDA
+448 QISVDA

-475 RISESACYGGV
+475 RISESACYRGV

-491 LSKPPTLPSAST
+491 LSKPPTLPPAST
-503 SQKSGGDD
+503 SQESGGGDD
-511 DVDLDILLQ
+511 LDLDILLQ

-534 AALSRALAQI
+534 ATLSRALAQI
-544 GYEIISTKAMQYQ
+544 GYEIILTKAMQYQ

-565 EGGGPVEISGF
+565 AGGGPVEISGF

-613 TPTPQQEQ
+613 APTPQQEQ

-635 GVISQASE
+635 GIVSRASE
-643 RSGVSI
+643 QSGVSI